1 MGTEFKIFSIVFMF
15 LTIESEEK
23 EKKII
28 EFNVLMDNISTLTPE
43 STVLLH

>member
-43 STVLLH
+43 STFLLH

>member
-23 EKKII
+23 EKKNRIQCT
-28 EFNVLMDNISTLTPE
+28 DGQY
-43 STVLLH
+43 